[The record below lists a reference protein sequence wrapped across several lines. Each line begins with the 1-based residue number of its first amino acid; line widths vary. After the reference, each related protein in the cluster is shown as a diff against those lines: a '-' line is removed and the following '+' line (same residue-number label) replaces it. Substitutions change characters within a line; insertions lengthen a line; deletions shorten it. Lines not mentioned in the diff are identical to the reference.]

1 MTEMCLR
8 KDIERR
14 SKVMTQISSSN
25 MEDIDRDA
33 LNKRFQT
40 QAWALFL
47 IMTGLLWFLS
57 NLGQI
62 DGFWLMSTGLIL
74 LGLNVVRA
82 LNDIETS
89 GFTVVLGLLVLSAGL
104 GNLMGVGLP
113 LVPMLM
119 IGLGTLIVISA
130 LARN

>member
-1 MTEMCLR
+1 MTEICLL
-8 KDIERR
+8 KEIERR
-14 SKVMTQISSSN
+14 SKMMTQISSSN
-25 MEDIDRDA
+25 MEEINRDG
-33 LNKRFQT
+33 LNKRFQSR
-40 QAWALFL
+40 AWALFL

-57 NLGQI
+57 NLIQI

-89 GFTVVLGLLVLSAGL
+89 GFTVVVGLLALSAGL

-113 LVPMLM
+113 LVPMFM